1 MIHSLAGGK
10 IKEYKIVDLAKLEF
24 ENNLGE
30 YFLYISEIKD
40 LKENDF
46 VLAPFGVI
54 DEPKKA
60 KVIKLDK
67 NINTQN
73 ISIKVDRLKKI
84 FKKI

>member
-10 IKEYKIVDLAKLEF
+10 IMEYKIVDLAKLEF
-24 ENNLGE
+24 EDDLGE
-30 YFLYISEIKD
+30 YFLYVSEIKD

-46 VLAPFGVI
+46 VLAPFGFI

-60 KVIKLDK
+60 KVIKVEKD
-67 NINTQN
+67 INTQN
-73 ISIKVDRLKKI
+73 ISVKVDRLKKI